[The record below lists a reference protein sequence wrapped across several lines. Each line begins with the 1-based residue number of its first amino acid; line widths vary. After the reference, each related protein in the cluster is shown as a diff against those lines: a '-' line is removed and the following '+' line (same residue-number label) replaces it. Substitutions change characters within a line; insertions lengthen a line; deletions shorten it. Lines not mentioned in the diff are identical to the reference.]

1 MIRNIA
7 IVHVNQYI
15 FLVKIATKPWK
26 DHKHMCKTISTLT
39 AQSQEG
45 LVKRGS
51 YTVNLSTKQ
60 KHKVAGFIGEK
71 SLKVLL
77 NN

>member
-1 MIRNIA
+1 
-7 IVHVNQYI
+7 
-15 FLVKIATKPWK
+15 
-26 DHKHMCKTISTLT
+26 MCKTISTLT

-60 KHKVAGFIGEK
+60 KDKVAGFIGEK

-77 NN
+77 NNQLPFVLLDTGAQASAKSEKYLRQKF

>member
-1 MIRNIA
+1 
-7 IVHVNQYI
+7 
-15 FLVKIATKPWK
+15 
-26 DHKHMCKTISTLT
+26 MCKTISTLT